1 MKKKQKK
8 VVFDFL
14 NSEKPIIKKYLSSVH
29 RTAANGKK
37 KKKKKKKKKQKI
49 NKKKKKKK
57 KKKPQSFETIRFC
70 IRYVWYKSKK
80 IELFQNKSKMGKAE
94 SQKQQH

>member
-29 RTAANGKK
+29 RAAANGKK
-37 KKKKKKKKKQKI
+37 KKKKIVQ
-49 NKKKKKKK
+49 KK
-57 KKKPQSFETIRFC
+57 KKKPKVLKQSDFASDTSGTK
-70 IRYVWYKSKK
+70 VKK
-80 IELFQNKSKMGKAE
+80 
-94 SQKQQH
+94 

>member
-29 RTAANGKK
+29 RAAANGKK
-37 KKKKKKKKKQKI
+37 KKKKKKTKVLKQSDSASDTSGTKVKK
-49 NKKKKKKK
+49 
-57 KKKPQSFETIRFC
+57 
-70 IRYVWYKSKK
+70 
-80 IELFQNKSKMGKAE
+80 
-94 SQKQQH
+94 

>member
-29 RTAANGKK
+29 RAAANGKK
-37 KKKKKKKKKQKI
+37 KKKNCAKEKKET
-49 NKKKKKKK
+49 
-57 KKKPQSFETIRFC
+57 QSFETIRFC

>member
-29 RTAANGKK
+29 RAAANGKK
-37 KKKKKKKKKQKI
+37 KKKKKKKKPKVLKQSDSASDTSGTKV
-49 NKKKKKKK
+49 KK
-57 KKKPQSFETIRFC
+57 
-70 IRYVWYKSKK
+70 
-80 IELFQNKSKMGKAE
+80 
-94 SQKQQH
+94 